1 MPKKQESSEEDYDEL
16 DDFTSE
22 NVYPEDPLLT
32 EPNQQSEIM
41 IKNIEQKQNEENSS
55 NYQSENRNTKKK
67 TTRKIK
73 YPKVTFYINETQY
86 PVVKGVGKK
95 IFKWKLTNE

>member
-41 IKNIEQKQNEENSS
+41 IKNIE
-55 NYQSENRNTKKK
+55 
-67 TTRKIK
+67 
-73 YPKVTFYINETQY
+73 
-86 PVVKGVGKK
+86 
-95 IFKWKLTNE
+95 